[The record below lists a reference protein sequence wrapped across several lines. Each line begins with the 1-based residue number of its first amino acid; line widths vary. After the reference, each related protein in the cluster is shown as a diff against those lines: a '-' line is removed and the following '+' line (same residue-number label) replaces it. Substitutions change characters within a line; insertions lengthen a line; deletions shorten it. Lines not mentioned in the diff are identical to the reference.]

1 MAQGFVFTAKTMYLV
16 LSNSSPY
23 GREVYRIIKISGD
36 RTLKDLCGIILDAF
50 NFYDDHMY
58 EFCMDNRMYSQY
70 SYQPHPEAGQAS
82 VRIKLDQLNLMKGQ
96 KFSLHYDFGD
106 DWMFAISVQKV
117 AETSEKKILRV
128 VRGKGSAE
136 QYPDWDEE

>member
-1 MAQGFVFTAKTMYLV
+1 V
-16 LSNSSPY
+16 
-23 GREVYRIIKISGD
+23 
-36 RTLKDLCGIILDAF
+36 
-50 NFYDDHMY
+50 
-58 EFCMDNRMYSQY
+58 
-70 SYQPHPEAGQAS
+70 
-82 VRIKLDQLNLMKGQ
+82 KGQ

>member
-1 MAQGFVFTAKTMYLV
+1 
-16 LSNSSPY
+16 
-23 GREVYRIIKISGD
+23 
-36 RTLKDLCGIILDAF
+36 
-50 NFYDDHMY
+50 
-58 EFCMDNRMYSQY
+58 MYSQY

>member
-23 GREVYRIIKISGD
+23 GREVYRIIEISGD

-96 KFSLHYDFGD
+96 KFSLHYGLN
-106 DWMFAISVQKV
+106 IV
-117 AETSEKKILRV
+117 
-128 VRGKGSAE
+128 SA
-136 QYPDWDEE
+136 

>member
-1 MAQGFVFTAKTMYLV
+1 M
-16 LSNSSPY
+16 
-23 GREVYRIIKISGD
+23 
-36 RTLKDLCGIILDAF
+36 KDLCGIILDAF

-58 EFCMDNRMYSQY
+58 EFCMDNRMHSQY

-82 VRIKLDQLNLMKGQ
+82 VRIKLDQLNLVKGQ

>member
-1 MAQGFVFTAKTMYLV
+1 
-16 LSNSSPY
+16 
-23 GREVYRIIKISGD
+23 
-36 RTLKDLCGIILDAF
+36 
-50 NFYDDHMY
+50 
-58 EFCMDNRMYSQY
+58 MYSQY

-82 VRIKLDQLNLMKGQ
+82 VRIKLDQLNLVKGQ

>member
-1 MAQGFVFTAKTMYLV
+1 MENQYTLKVYPAGKGTT
-16 LSNSSPY
+16 
-23 GREVYRIIKISGD
+23 VYRVIEIAGKETLQKLCSVII
-36 RTLKDLCGIILDAF
+36 DAF
-50 NFYDDHMY
+50 DFIDEHLY
-58 EFCMDNRMYSQY
+58 EFCMDNRMYSDY
-70 SYQPHPEAGQAS
+70 SYQSDPEHGQQS
-82 VRIKLDQLNLMKGQ
+82 VRVKLDKLGLVKGQ